1 MANPNPLPPL
11 ARLNELLTYDPQE
24 GVLRWRDKRSNRGAG
39 SVAGT
44 SHKGGYIDVQID
56 RVRYKAHRLA
66 YYMGTGIDPLSHQVD
81 HYPDPAPDNNKL
93 DNLRLAINTAD
104 NCSTR
109 THNRTQPV
117 VIAYADGLL
126 LQCRSQYAAAVTL
139 GCDRKTIRRHL
150 RSGTPTAMGHR
161 LYAYP
166 RTLQRP

>member
-24 GVLRWRDKRSNRGAG
+24 GVLRWRVRHNNRAAGEVAG
-39 SVAGT
+39 SPT
-44 SHKGGYIDVQID
+44 SDGYLHIKIDKVK
-56 RVRYKAHRLA
+56 YKAHRIA
-66 YYMGTGIDPLSHQVD
+66 YYMGTGIDPLDHQVD
-81 HYPDPAPDNNKL
+81 HCPDTTRTNNKL

-109 THNRTQPV
+109 THKRTQPV

-126 LQCRSQYAAAVTL
+126 SQCPSQLAAARTL
-139 GCDRKTIRRHL
+139 GCHRRTIDRHL
-150 RSGTPTAMGHR
+150 HDGTPTAMGHR

-166 RTLQRP
+166 TR

>member
-1 MANPNPLPPL
+1 MANHNPLPPL

-24 GVLRWRDKRSNRGAG
+24 GVLRWRVCVGGRPIG
-39 SVAGT
+39 SVAGGVG
-44 SHKGGYIDVQID
+44 KDGYIQIQVD
-56 RVRYKAHRLA
+56 TVRYYAHRIA
-66 YYMGTGIDPLSHQVD
+66 YYMGTGIDPLGHQVD
-81 HYPDPAPDNNKL
+81 HCPDNTPTNNKL

-109 THNRTQPV
+109 THKRTQSV

-126 LQCRSQYAAAVTL
+126 LQCPSQYAAARTL
-139 GCDRKTIRRHL
+139 DCDRRTINRHL

-166 RTLQRP
+166 RTA